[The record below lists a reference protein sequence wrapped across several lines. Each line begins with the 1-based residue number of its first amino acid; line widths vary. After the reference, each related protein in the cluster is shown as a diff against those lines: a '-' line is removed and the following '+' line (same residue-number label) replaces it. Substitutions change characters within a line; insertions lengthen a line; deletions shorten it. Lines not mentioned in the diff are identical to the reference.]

1 MTASW
6 WRGPLPWV
14 ALGVVVVA
22 ALAVGARTGGGPP
35 DARHRI
41 AALEASVRCP
51 SCEDLS
57 VADSSAP
64 SAVELRSLIATD
76 VHAGRSDAQIR
87 QFLVA
92 RYGSTIL
99 LSPSTSG
106 AIGIVWL
113 APLVALGLA
122 LAGLGVFFW
131 RRRRATPVPVDVS
144 DADRQL
150 VEEALA
156 TRAGTGPGADGERVS
171 S

>member
-1 MTASW
+1 
-6 WRGPLPWV
+6 V
-14 ALGVVVVA
+14 ALGVVVVG
-22 ALAVGARTGGGPP
+22 ALVVGARTGGGPP

-41 AALEASVRCP
+41 AALESSVRCP

-64 SAVELRSLIATD
+64 SAVELRSLIAAD

-92 RYGSTIL
+92 RYGPTIL

-106 AIGIVWL
+106 AVGIVWL
-113 APLVALGLA
+113 APLVVLGLG
-122 LAGLGVFFW
+122 LVGLGVLFW
-131 RRRRATPVPVDVS
+131 RRRRATPAHVDVS
-144 DADRQL
+144 DAERQL

-156 TRAGTGPGADGERVS
+156 ARSAAGGERGS